1 MQKTV
6 DAYNDM
12 KNQLS
17 DLRQQYDQLKD
28 VKDKL
33 EQNML
38 MSNKLL
44 DDKAYGQSDLLEKI
58 KDLMNQLQATKAEN
72 DSMKK

>member
-1 MQKTV
+1 
-6 DAYNDM
+6 
-12 KNQLS
+12 
-17 DLRQQYDQLKD
+17 
-28 VKDKL
+28 
-33 EQNML
+33 ML

-44 DDKAYGQSDLLEKI
+44 EDKAYGQSDLLEKI